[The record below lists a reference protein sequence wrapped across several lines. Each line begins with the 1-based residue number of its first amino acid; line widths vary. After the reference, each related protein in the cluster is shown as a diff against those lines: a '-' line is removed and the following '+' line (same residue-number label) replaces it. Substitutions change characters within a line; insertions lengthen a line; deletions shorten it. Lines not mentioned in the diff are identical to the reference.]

1 MKPTLSHVGIYVR
14 DERRML
20 AFYTDMFEL
29 TVTDIGVGALFPTRL
44 TFLSNDPSQH
54 HQLVLASGRP
64 ADQPFST
71 INQLSFKVE
80 TLSELRAMYQ
90 RALTFGVEKLNPIN
104 HGNAISIY
112 FDDPEGNK
120 IEVYYETEWYLPQP
134 HRGNIDFSA
143 SDRQILADTEE
154 MVRADPKMLT
164 RADWEARM
172 REKMSDDHGG

>member
-1 MKPTLSHVGIYVR
+1 VKPTLSHVGIYVR

-20 AFYTDMFEL
+20 AFYTDMFKL
-29 TVTDIGVGALFPTRL
+29 TVTDTGVGELFPTRL
-44 TFLSNDPSQH
+44 TFLSNNPSQH

-71 INQLSFKVE
+71 INQLSFKVA
-80 TLSELRAMYQ
+80 TLAELRGMYQ
-90 RALTFGVEKLNPIN
+90 RAVAFGVEKLNPIN

-134 HRGNIDFSA
+134 HRGKIDFST
-143 SDRQILADTEE
+143 SDRQILEDTEA
-154 MVRADPKMLT
+154 MVRADAGMLT
-164 RADWEARM
+164 RADWEAKI
-172 REKMSDDHGG
+172 REKMSDDHDG